1 MKPIVGHHRLR
12 YEYNNPVEALRN
24 LPLQTYSQTI
34 IDFLSV
40 SSKIVMLVAMPPCA
54 QEGDDDTK
62 DKVDD
67 NYINK
72 FVHKLDF

>member
-1 MKPIVGHHRLR
+1 
-12 YEYNNPVEALRN
+12 
-24 LPLQTYSQTI
+24 
-34 IDFLSV
+34 
-40 SSKIVMLVAMPPCA
+40 MLVAMPPCA

-72 FVHKLDF
+72 IRS

>member
-1 MKPIVGHHRLR
+1 MGHHRLR

-24 LPLQTYSQTI
+24 LPYKHIVRRLSY
-34 IDFLSV
+34 DYLSV
-40 SSKIVMLVAMPPCA
+40 SSEIVMLVTMPPCA
-54 QEGDDDTK
+54 QKGDDDTK

>member
-1 MKPIVGHHRLR
+1 
-12 YEYNNPVEALRN
+12 
-24 LPLQTYSQTI
+24 
-34 IDFLSV
+34 
-40 SSKIVMLVAMPPCA
+40 MLVAMPPCA

-72 FVHKLDF
+72 FVHKLVF